1 MKKQLQSTVSALG
14 LSALILL
21 GALGATAAT
30 AASAGNAQAATCV
43 PSPTISC
50 PADGGTGNG

>member
-21 GALGATAAT
+21 GALGATAA
-30 AASAGNAQAATCV
+30 SAGTAQAATCV